1 MTAVIQDAVKTEIDK
16 THMSIMQKK
25 NIVFHKIS
33 LFSPVFFHVFYSFVS
48 FSKDLL
54 TFDASTRHL
63 RFCCGKILIS

>member
-33 LFSPVFFHVFYSFVS
+33 LFSPVFFHVFYRFVS

-54 TFDASTRHL
+54 DASTRQL